1 MVTDKIRNHL
11 VKIAKKS
18 GLGDGAETIDMLVSA
33 FVEKLVCFET
43 QAREYGLKNVNV
55 FRDIQDSG
63 ALVITYSGSLLSIG
77 PKIDGKRKAEYISI
91 GLRTDVPERA
101 VEEYSILDGD
111 FEIDG
116 IVNFINGPIK
126 SSSGI
131 YKIAKIDDRLN
142 AIAQQEVLKDVTQIL
157 IEDFVEV
164 NNTIIEG

>member
-1 MVTDKIRNHL
+1 MPRRITSYNVCYT
-11 VKIAKKS
+11 
-18 GLGDGAETIDMLVSA
+18 
-33 FVEKLVCFET
+33 KLLR
-43 QAREYGLKNVNV
+43 AREYGLKNVNV